1 MTPAQ
6 FTHLRGVLEARQ
18 AELQDLARNREV
30 IAVDSSADMLDQI
43 QHALE
48 RDRRL
53 AISSVNQLGCAKC
66 ETHSVVFI
74 SVRSGSAST
83 ARRRSALSG
92 SLPCPGLR
100 CASPVGN
107 LGIAIQC

>member
-1 MTPAQ
+1 MTPTQ

-48 RDRRL
+48 RDM
-53 AISSVNQLGCAKC
+53 AISNL
-66 ETHSVVFI
+66 ERE
-74 SVRSGSAST
+74 SVRLREVRDAL
-83 ARRRSALSG
+83 RRIHLGAFGICIDCEEEISIKRL
-92 SLPCPGLR
+92 
-100 CASPVGN
+100 GN
-107 LGIAIQC
+107 LEIAIQC